1 MNDELT
7 LHRNAL
13 DYVNQKKL
21 VLAIDCYNKL
31 KDISRN
37 PYNLVNYLL
46 EMGEVY
52 EKMNKNLEAITEC
65 YIKVIQIDPNNG
77 STLNQIGVCYF
88 KMNQLKLAIHYFN
101 KVLKIK
107 ELPQVYNNIGKC
119 YINLKDYVSAEK
131 NFLLAKKYDKNGASV
146 NESLGSLYYYI
157 KNYEKSISCYEIARN
172 DKNNEIILDHLVYN
186 LSFPYLA
193 KKEFEKGFELY
204 ETRLKI
210 KSTTQNDRMMNDRA
224 EIPFINYWNGTDS
237 CRKLLVIAEQ
247 GLGDMIQFYRF
258 IIELADSRPE
268 MNITFFCKQELAH
281 LFKTYNKIEVVKE
294 FKIIND
300 NNFIMSPTYDYKAYL
315 MSLPHL
321 LKVKTIIPNSLEYI
335 NTDDFRLFKWKNAI
349 EEKIGTRKPKIG
361 IVYNGLLSSFI
372 EKHIPLEEF
381 KILCE
386 LNVDLIC
393 IHRKKDI
400 QADID
405 KYEKMHINK
414 DAENKIH
421 FFEIDEDE
429 PFSDTVGILKNL
441 DLLITIDT
449 YIVHL
454 AGILNVKTWLL
465 LGYSE
470 WRWSNDLHKTYWY
483 NSVELIRTTGE
494 EFKDIVKTK
503 VKDKLTQFTNSHS
516 HVV

>member
-1 MNDELT
+1 MNDEQK

-13 DYVNQKKL
+13 DYVNQNKL

-37 PYNLVNYLL
+37 PYNLVNYLR

-77 STLNQIGVCYF
+77 ATLNQIGVCYF
-88 KMNQLKLAIHYFN
+88 KLGQLKLAIHYFN

-107 ELPQVYNNIGKC
+107 ELSQVYNNIGKC
-119 YINLKDYVSAEK
+119 YISLKDYVSAEK
-131 NFLLAKKYDKNGASV
+131 NFLLAKKQDKNSASV

-172 DKNNEIILDHLVYN
+172 DKNNEIILDHLIYN
-186 LSFPYLA
+186 LSFAYLA
-193 KKEFEKGFELY
+193 KKEFEKGFDLY
-204 ETRLKI
+204 ETRLQI
-210 KSTTQNDRMMNDRA
+210 KSTTQNDRMNDRA
-224 EIPFINYWNGTDS
+224 EIPFLKYWNGTDS
-237 CRKLLVIAEQ
+237 CSSLLVIAEQ
-247 GLGDMIQFYRF
+247 GLGDMMQFYRF

-268 MNITFFCKQELAH
+268 MNITFFCKKELAH
-281 LFKTYNKIEVVKE
+281 LFKTYDKIEVVKE
-294 FKIIND
+294 FQIFND
-300 NNFIMSPTYDYKAYL
+300 SNFTVGPTYDYKAYL
-315 MSLPHL
+315 MSLPYL
-321 LKVKTIIPNSLEYI
+321 LKVKTILPNSLEYI
-335 NTDDFRLFKWKNAI
+335 NIDEVRLLKWKNAI
-349 EEKIGTRKPKIG
+349 EEKIGPRKPKIG

-372 EKHIPLEEF
+372 EKHIPLEAF

-393 IHRKKDI
+393 IHRKKDV

-405 KYEKMHINK
+405 KYEKTPS
-414 DAENKIH
+414 DSERKIH
-421 FFEIDEDE
+421 FFDIDEDE
-429 PFSDTVGILKNL
+429 PFSDTVSILKNL

-470 WRWSNDLHKTYWY
+470 WRWSNDPHKTYWY
-483 NSVELIRTTGE
+483 NSVELIRTNGE
-494 EFKDIVKTK
+494 EFKDILKTK
-503 VKDKLTQFTNSHS
+503 VKDKLAQFADSHS